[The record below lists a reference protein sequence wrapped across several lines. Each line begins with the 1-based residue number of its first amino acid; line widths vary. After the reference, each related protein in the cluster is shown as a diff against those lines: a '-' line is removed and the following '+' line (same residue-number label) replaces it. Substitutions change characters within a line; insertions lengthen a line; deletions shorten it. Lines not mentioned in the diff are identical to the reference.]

1 MISTAKYARWC
12 MKNSVGDFYK
22 VAQGIVVETGFGAAG
37 VEFS

>member
-1 MISTAKYARWC
+1 